1 MQIILFILFYFLIN
15 IFTQIVVSCDTFW
28 LRNPWVHLP
37 GKSSMATGPSIDCT
51 YEDNVKLGKPTS
63 LNSPH
68 DVICHR
74 GRYIVTDTQGHRV
87 VSINPLDNSSKDL
100 CKGKP
105 EPQTTQHNIEPY
117 AIIALSDS
125 DCDFLFT
132 DQKNRCVLHIND
144 EGCRKWNRVVS
155 LEDHFE
161 HPTGIAINSS
171 GEVFVADCK
180 KHCIYVFDN
189 SGSFIRSFGADDLKF
204 PWFMAFNSKGQLHV
218 SDNDGKVKI
227 FGKSDDG
234 LAKHR
239 YKLLKTIDVEMD
251 KEKWKCRGIDIDQ
264 FDNIFVTV
272 RSAKSKIGFLT
283 NEKVTIYDHIH
294 DAVANFG
301 GRSQFSF
308 IRGVCLDYGRNFIVV
323 VDGEGDRLQ
332 RFKLYNDPVPERLP
346 QATSGASFLG
356 DYDMSNAGDIDF
368 GAAQAI
374 LQVDDLTEESDY
386 GYQYRAESFDNDD
399 GFEFDDSIAQDKAW
413 LSTHNTHNTGWQ

>member
-1 MQIILFILFYFLIN
+1 
-15 IFTQIVVSCDTFW
+15 
-28 LRNPWVHLP
+28 
-37 GKSSMATGPSIDCT
+37 MATGPSIDCT
-51 YEDNVKLGKPTS
+51 YKDNVKIGKPS
-63 LNSPH
+63 LNRPH

-74 GRYIVTDTQGHRV
+74 GRYIVTDTHGHRV
-87 VSINPLDNSSKDL
+87 VSINPGDNSSKDL

-105 EPQTTQHNIEPY
+105 EPHTTQHNIEPY

-144 EGCRKWNRVVS
+144 EGCRKWNRVVP
-155 LEDHFE
+155 LQDQFE

-180 KHCIYVFDN
+180 KHCIYVFDK
-189 SGSFIRSFGADDLKF
+189 SGIFIRTFGAGDLKF

-234 LAKHR
+234 REHS
-239 YKLLKTIDVEMD
+239 YKLIKTIDVETD
-251 KEKWKCRGIDIDQ
+251 NEKWRCRGIDVDQ

-272 RSAKSKIGFLT
+272 RSSGSKIGLLSY
-283 NEKVTIYDHIH
+283 EKVTIYDHIH

-301 GRSQFSF
+301 GRSQFNF
-308 IRGVCLDYGRNFIVV
+308 IRGVCFDYERNFIVV
-323 VDGEGDRLQ
+323 VDGEWHRLQ
-332 RFKLYNDPVPERLP
+332 RYKLYNDTERLL

-368 GAAQAI
+368 DVAQAR
-374 LQVDDLTEESDY
+374 LQVDDVTEESDY
-386 GYQYRAESFDNDD
+386 VYQYRAESFDNDD
-399 GFEFDDSIAQDKAW
+399 GLEFDDSEMDPSKWIP
-413 LSTHNTHNTGWQ
+413 